1 MRLYEFDIGNDILVK
16 FVLML
21 KNEIGSAQE
30 KGSAVSLNWPGLT
43 QLARDKGIRLKF
55 DYETFKGLYD
65 SSPILQKV
73 VKNFN
78 AKGIELNVPGAPDSE
93 EPQQGDE
100 TSQDAVDQIA
110 AGAAPQQLAQQTA

>member
-30 KGSAVSLNWPGLT
+30 KSAPVSLNWAALT
-43 QLARDKGIRLKF
+43 QLAKDKNIRLKF
-55 DYETFKGLYD
+55 DYETFKSLYD
-65 SSPILQKV
+65 TSPILQKV

-78 AKGIELNVPGAPDSE
+78 AKGIELNVPGAPDSQ

-110 AGAAPQQLAQQTA
+110 ASAAPQQLAQQTA